1 MATEVIVHKVHKLR
15 RVYVWEQPVR
25 IYHWLN
31 ALAILVLIATG
42 FLSPIPWHYK
52 VRKRLQAFSP
62 WDGCG

>member
-1 MATEVIVHKVHKLR
+1 MANEVIVHKVHKLR

-42 FLSPIPWHYK
+42 FFIADPLA
-52 VRKRLQAFSP
+52 LQSSKEASGLFTMG
-62 WDGCG
+62 WC